1 MSVLGTSKATAT
13 AHIPVLVLD
22 DLVDQSVATVTTLHD
37 AGFRAVAESNGDA
50 ALRHARTQLTHL
62 MVSELY
68 VPCAEGS
75 CVVSVLKGDRRRLP
89 RLQVLVHTRHTSA
102 LDTDWA
108 LAAGC
113 DAIVP
118 KGGSSDVL
126 IREIRRLEGFAA

>member
-1 MSVLGTSKATAT
+1 MRVLGTSGAVAS
-13 AHIPVLVLD
+13 AHAPVLVLD
-22 DLVDQSVATVTTLHD
+22 DIVAQSVVTVTTLQD

-50 ALRHARTQLTHL
+50 ALRRARSELTHL

-75 CVVSVLKGDRRRLP
+75 CVVSVLKADRRRLP
-89 RLQVLVHTRHTSA
+89 RLQVLVHTRHSSA

-118 KGGSSDVL
+118 KGGASDVL
-126 IREIRRLEGFAA
+126 IRELRRLDGFAA